1 MKKVK
6 DFMIEEIPV
15 LNEQESIGKIL
26 GIFAGSHHNIL
37 PVVNS
42 AGKIAGIISLEELL
56 DDLLFSRE
64 EVSLLEKV
72 SFLADFLTDAVENVD
87 YISPLVVAKDIMHT
101 TVFSVKEG
109 ESMLKAAVLMK
120 KKNVHRLIVI
130 NADNI
135 PVGYISRN
143 EVCRAFLIE

>member
-6 DFMIEEIPV
+6 DFTNKDIPTIS
-15 LNEQESIGKIL
+15 ERESIVKIL
-26 GIFAGSHHNIL
+26 EIFASSHHNIL
-37 PVVNS
+37 PVVNG
-42 AGKIAGIISLEELL
+42 AGKLAGIISLEELL

-64 EVSLLEKV
+64 DVSILEKV
-72 SFLADFLTDAVENVD
+72 SFLSDFLADAVENID

-101 TVFSVKEG
+101 SVLSVKEN

-130 NADNI
+130 SDDNI
-135 PVGYISRN
+135 PAGYISRN

>member
-6 DFMIEEIPV
+6 DFMVEEIPV
-15 LNEQESIGKIL
+15 LSEQEPIGRVL

-37 PVVNS
+37 PVVNR
-42 AGKIAGIISLEELL
+42 AGKMSGIISLEELL

-64 EVSLLEKV
+64 KVSILEKV
-72 SFLADFLTDAVENVD
+72 SFLADFLADAVEHVD
-87 YISPLVVAKDIMHT
+87 YISPLVVARDVMRINI
-101 TVFSVKEG
+101 FSVKEN

-120 KKNVHRLIVI
+120 KKNVQRLIVV
-130 NADNI
+130 NDNNV

-143 EVCRAFLIE
+143 EICRAFLIE

>member
-6 DFMIEEIPV
+6 DFVIKEIPI
-15 LNEQESIGKIL
+15 LNEHESIGKIL
-26 GIFAGSHHNIL
+26 EIFAGSHHNIL

-42 AGKIAGIISLEELL
+42 AGKITGIISLEELL

-64 EVSLLEKV
+64 EISLLEKV
-72 SFLADFLTDAVENVD
+72 SFLADFLTDAVESID

-101 TVFSVKEG
+101 TIFSIKEN
-109 ESMLKAAVLMK
+109 ESILKAAVFMK
-120 KKNVHRLIVI
+120 KKNIHRLIVM
-130 NADNI
+130 NDDNI

-143 EVCRAFLIE
+143 EVCRALLIK